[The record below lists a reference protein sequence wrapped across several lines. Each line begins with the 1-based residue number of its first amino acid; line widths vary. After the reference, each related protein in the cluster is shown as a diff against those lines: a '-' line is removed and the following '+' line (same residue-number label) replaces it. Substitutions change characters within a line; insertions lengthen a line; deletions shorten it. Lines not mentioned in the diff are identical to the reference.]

1 MLWVGVHLP
10 ALSLESFIATLSGPS
25 SGCASEEAR
34 RASAQEIVRRGG
46 SAAASAV
53 AGSAPPESIR
63 IRGAAPPSRRAGVAP
78 PEGTHEAA
86 PDVPGVPAPARVPDD
101 EADPV
106 GPVALIAQHRLVA
119 VNACARALGL
129 QPGQKR
135 ATALGLAPRTRLG
148 EADPARDEAEIQAVA
163 HAMLAFTPAVS
174 LAGGH
179 VVLAEVQASLRYFG
193 GLASL
198 LQRLRAALAPL
209 GHEARIAC
217 APTAQAAQWFSTWRD
232 DTQAALRP
240 PRSKAELRE
249 RVGMLP
255 LALMAAAAP
264 HLATLEALG
273 LRTVSDLWKQPRA
286 GLNRR
291 FGAALLADID
301 RACGDL
307 GDPRVSILPP
317 SVFESRLELFARADD
332 STALLAGAA
341 VLLNRL
347 TAWAAARHGRVAGF
361 RLLLHHESRRR
372 TQDDPSA
379 RITSVEIGLGEP
391 VSDTAHLQSLLR
403 ERLQRLPLV
412 APVLELGLQ
421 CDALVEGAPPNAE
434 LFPSAAGEG
443 EGWQRLLER
452 LEARLG
458 ANHIR
463 RLQTVADYRP
473 ERATAEQRGGACA
486 AAARAVR
493 QGPLRLPGSAE
504 ADGAFSGDPAQWPR
518 LRRPVWLLDEPQ
530 PLRETA
536 GTPLLAGRPLW
547 LVAGPERIEA
557 GWWDEAFAA
566 RDYFIAQADDGA
578 LLWVYRF
585 RHAPAADESGW
596 YLHGRFG

>member
-10 ALSLESFIATLSGPS
+10 ALSLESFVATLSGSPA
-25 SGCASEEAR
+25 GFVPEEAM
-34 RASAQEIVRRGG
+34 RAAAQKVVERGG
-46 SAAASAV
+46 A
-53 AGSAPPESIR
+53 
-63 IRGAAPPSRRAGVAP
+63 
-78 PEGTHEAA
+78 
-86 PDVPGVPAPARVPDD
+86 DPAPAD
-101 EADPV
+101 EPDPV
-106 GPVALIAQHRLVA
+106 GPVALIEQHRLVA
-119 VNACARALGL
+119 VNAAGSALGL

-135 ATALGLAPRTRLG
+135 ATALGLAPQTRLG
-148 EADPARDEAEIQAVA
+148 EADPSRDDAALQAVA

-179 VVLAEVQASLRYFG
+179 VVLAEVRASLRYFG
-193 GLASL
+193 GLPRL
-198 LQRLRAALAPL
+198 LQRLRAALEPL
-209 GHEARIAC
+209 GHEIRIAC
-217 APTAQAAQWFSTWRD
+217 APTAQAAQWFSMWRD
-232 DTQAALRP
+232 DARAGSRP
-240 PRSKAELRE
+240 PRTKAELRE
-249 RVGMLP
+249 RVGTLP
-255 LALMAAAAP
+255 LPLMAAAAP
-264 HLATLEALG
+264 HLATLDALG

-291 FGAALLADID
+291 FGAALLGDID

-307 GDPRVSILPP
+307 GDPRISIVPP
-317 SVFESRLELFARADD
+317 AVFESRLELFARADD
-332 STALLAGAA
+332 SAALLVGAA
-341 VLLNRL
+341 VLLHRL

-372 TQDDPSA
+372 TWDDPAA
-379 RITSVEIGLGEP
+379 RVTTVEIGLGEP

-403 ERLQRLPLV
+403 ERLQRLPLA

-434 LFPSAAGEG
+434 LFPAAAGEG

-458 ANHIR
+458 GHHIR
-463 RLQTVADYRP
+463 RLQTVADHRP
-473 ERATAEQRGGACA
+473 ERATTEQRGGARVPG
-486 AAARAVR
+486 ARAAR
-493 QGPLRLPGSAE
+493 QGPLRLPGSPE
-504 ADGAFSGDPAQWPR
+504 ADEATSGDPAHWPR
-518 LRRPVWLLDEPQ
+518 QRRPVWLLAEPQ
-530 PLRETA
+530 PLRDDG

-585 RHAPAADESGW
+585 RHAPRADESGW
-596 YLHGRFG
+596 FLHGRFG